1 MGRVSLPRMKRL
13 SLLVLAG
20 WLTNPM
26 LAAEPPA
33 TPFLARHHPY
43 EPQAPLLTAPEFQDV
58 LRDATITASGH
69 DDEQRPE
76 FVHDGITDD
85 SVLFWT
91 SKEFPAWVRLELPQV
106 RTIAQI
112 NLQLRSPGL
121 RSFALVIEGSVD
133 GVDWTMPCDRRA
145 GTGLLP
151 GGELELVLSE
161 PVALKYLRLTITGAD
176 IPDRGP
182 YVMELSAYA
191 QPTPRALHGAVGD
204 INRQYDATNVPLAN
218 MSREWSATAWR
229 GERVHGQFVMWTQR
243 ELAGL
248 RAEVSEMRRVS
259 DVGRD
264 RLIPP
269 VDDTRNEAG
278 SGDPALQAS
287 VRFVRHVLADG
298 KLVGDVLDEAASV
311 DMPAG
316 SYRAIWLTVET
327 PRDAGPGKYT
337 GVLTVRADGADP
349 IEFPLTLEVLPATL
363 PAPRDWVFHLDV
375 WQHPWSIARWHGVKP
390 WSEEHFAVMRPY
402 MLELANAGQ
411 KVITTTITPRPWGSR
426 DYDDYGT
433 MVEHL
438 KQPDGSWK
446 FDYTKFDR
454 YVEYAM
460 SCGITA
466 QINCYSMLTWSG
478 RLEYTD
484 AATGDTRWAMC
495 EPGTE
500 EFADYWGPFLRDFEK
515 HLEAKGWLEI
525 TRIAVDEAPA
535 AMMKPMLEL
544 VRANAPRLKAALAGN
559 QAPSHYTGLDLAD
572 FTIILDHA
580 SEDLL
585 ADIAKR
591 RAEGRITTFYVCLDP
606 KRPNTFVTSPPAESV
621 WLGYYTAVNG
631 YDGMLRWAFTTWP
644 ENPLHETLYSAH
656 PWRRDLPPGDSFL
669 VYPGPRSSVHW
680 DMLRD
685 GIEEWE
691 KLRVIREAHGG
702 EWPKAIAALLER
714 FRDPKRLGDDET
726 IIRVVEA
733 MRAEINT
740 YIKVNFPRREPDF

>member
-1 MGRVSLPRMKRL
+1 MKRL
-13 SLLVLAG
+13 SALALSLLMAKS
-20 WLTNPM
+20 M
-26 LAAEPPA
+26 LGAEPPA
-33 TPFLARHHPY
+33 TPFLNRHHPY

-58 LRDATITASGH
+58 LRGAMITASGH

-76 FVHDGITDD
+76 FVHDGISGD

-91 SKEFPAWVRLELPQV
+91 SKEFPAWVQLELPEV
-106 RTIAQI
+106 RAIAQV
-112 NLQLRSPGL
+112 NLQLRSPGTH
-121 RSFALVIEGSVD
+121 SFQLVIETSVD
-133 GVDWTMPCDRRA
+133 GADWTMVCDRRA
-145 GTGLLP
+145 GTGPLP
-151 GGELELVLSE
+151 GGELEAVLPAAVS
-161 PVALKYLRLTITGAD
+161 ARFLRLTVLGAAK
-176 IPDRGP
+176 PERGP
-182 YVMELSAYA
+182 YVMELSAFA
-191 QPTPRALHGAVGD
+191 RPTPRAVRGAVGD
-204 INRQYDATNVPLAN
+204 IYRQYDATNVPLAD
-218 MSREWSATAWR
+218 SGRDWSAATWR
-229 GERVHGQFVMWTQR
+229 GERVHGQFVVWTAR
-243 ELAGL
+243 ELTGL

-259 DVGRD
+259 
-264 RLIPP
+264 
-269 VDDTRNEAG
+269 EAG
-278 SGDPALQAS
+278 SRDPALQAT
-287 VRFVRHVLADG
+287 VRFVRNVLADG
-298 KLVGDVLDEAASV
+298 KLVGDVLDDAERVA
-311 DMPAG
+311 MPAG
-316 SYRAIWLTVET
+316 SYRAVWLTVET
-327 PRDAGPGKYT
+327 PRDAVPDNYS
-337 GVLTVRADGADP
+337 GVLTLRADGTEP

-363 PAPRDWVFHLDV
+363 PAPKDWAFHLDV
-375 WQHPWSIARWHGVKP
+375 WQHPWSIARWHDVKP
-390 WSEEHFAVMRPY
+390 WSEEHFVLMRPY
-402 MLELANAGQ
+402 MEELANAGQ

-484 AATGDTRWAMC
+484 AATGDTRWAMG
-495 EPGTE
+495 EPGTP

-515 HLEAKGWLEI
+515 HLAAKGWLEI

-580 SEDLL
+580 SDDLL
-585 ADIAKR
+585 RDIANR

-631 YDGMLRWAFTTWP
+631 YDGMLRWAFTIWP

-656 PWRRDLPPGDSFL
+656 PWRRDLPPGDEFMI
-669 VYPGPRSSVHW
+669 YPGPRSSVHW
-680 DMLRD
+680 EMTRD

-691 KLRVIREAHGG
+691 KLQVLRAAHGG
-702 EWPKAIAALLER
+702 KLPESITTLLER
-714 FRDPKRLGDDET
+714 FRDPKQLGDDET
-726 IIRVVEA
+726 IIRDVEA
-733 MRAEINT
+733 MRAAVDT
-740 YIKVNFPRREPDF
+740 YIKANP

>member
-1 MGRVSLPRMKRL
+1 MPLSGQLGLFSFCAMKRL
-13 SLLVLAG
+13 SALALSLL
-20 WLTNPM
+20 LTK
-26 LAAEPPA
+26 LIWGAEPST
-33 TPFLARHHPY
+33 TPFLAREHPY

-58 LRDATITASGH
+58 LREATITASGH

-76 FVHDGITDD
+76 FVHDGISDN

-91 SKEFPAWVRLELPQV
+91 SKEFPAWVQLELPEV
-106 RTIAQI
+106 RAIAQV
-112 NLQLRSPGL
+112 NMQLRSPGTH
-121 RSFALVIEGSVD
+121 SFQLVIESSVD
-133 GVDWTMPCDRRA
+133 GTQWTVVSDHRA
-145 GTGLLP
+145 GTGHLP
-151 GGELELVLSE
+151 GGELEAVLPAAVS
-161 PVALKYLRLTITGAD
+161 ARFLRLTILGAAK
-176 IPDRGP
+176 PERGP
-182 YVMELSAYA
+182 YVMELSAFA
-191 QPTPRALHGAVGD
+191 QPTPRALRGAVGD
-204 INRQYDATNVPLAN
+204 IYRQYDATNVPLAN
-218 MSREWSATAWR
+218 GAHDWSAAAWR
-229 GERVHGQFVMWTQR
+229 GERVHGQFVVWTAR
-243 ELAGL
+243 ELTDL
-248 RAEVSEMRRVS
+248 RAEVSELRRVN

-269 VDDTRNEAG
+269 ENGNVSEAG
-278 SGDPALQAS
+278 SGDPTLQPT
-287 VRFVRHVLADG
+287 VRFVRNVLADG
-298 KLVGDVLDEAASV
+298 KLVGDVLDDAARV
-311 DMPAG
+311 AMPAG

-327 PRDAGPGKYT
+327 PRDAAPGKYT
-337 GVLTVRADGADP
+337 GVLTLRADGTEP
-349 IEFPLTLEVLPATL
+349 IEFPVALEVLPATL
-363 PAPRDWVFHLDV
+363 PAPRDWAFHLDV

-390 WSEEHFAVMRPY
+390 WSEAHFVLMRPY
-402 MLELANAGQ
+402 MEELANAGQ

-426 DYDDYGT
+426 DYDDYET
-433 MVEHL
+433 MVEHV

-495 EPGTE
+495 EPGTP

-544 VRANAPRLKAALAGN
+544 MRANAPRLQAALAGN

-585 ADIAKR
+585 RDIANR

-656 PWRRDLPPGDSFL
+656 PWRRDLPPGDEFMI
-669 VYPGPRSSVHW
+669 YPGPRSSVHW
-680 DMLRD
+680 EMTRD

-691 KLRVIREAHGG
+691 KLRMLRAAHGG
-702 EWPKAIAALLER
+702 ELPESLTTLLER
-714 FRDPKRLGDDET
+714 FRDPKQLGDDET
-726 IIRVVEA
+726 SIRDVEA
-733 MRAEINT
+733 MRAA
-740 YIKVNFPRREPDF
+740 IKQAAKTLE